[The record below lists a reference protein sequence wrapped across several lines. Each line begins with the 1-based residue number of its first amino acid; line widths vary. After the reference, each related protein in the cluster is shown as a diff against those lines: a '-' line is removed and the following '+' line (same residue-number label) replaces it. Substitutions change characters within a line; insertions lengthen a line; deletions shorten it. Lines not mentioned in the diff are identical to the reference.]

1 MGECHKMLKQKI
13 TTTFLVFLILLI
25 SLFPTISSQEIATQE
40 DISIAGVTP
49 DFPFWWG
56 LDRAIEGITEMF
68 SEKAKLNHAKERLAE
83 VKVMIQ
89 ENKIEEAEKA
99 RQSFNRLRL
108 RVRNQTQ
115 IQEHTELM
123 NNLGQKISAIA
134 SVKGKL
140 TEEQRN
146 EIKDLIFQHK
156 ERIKEESDDMEE
168 DEEDED
174 FICCKIY
181 GFGVG
186 MEQVNIHYE
195 LMEEDDCSVPEDFV
209 GGGREIVNNSYCE

>member
-1 MGECHKMLKQKI
+1 MLKQKI

-146 EIKDLIFQHK
+146 EIKDLILQHK